1 MKFCNNTSFTLPK
14 QSQRSRSILN
24 DGSRFLGLFWKEKT
38 PSYNQRN
45 MIMNALS
52 YNHPSLF
59 LRGWLGQ
66 AIELCNSQRQV
77 FLLTWIIIW
86 PRPTVL
92 ALSASGSCF
101 IFFLSFILSL
111 LVWFKQYFVY
121 QLQHKFTSIDK
132 FMCSRIW
139 L

>member
-1 MKFCNNTSFTLPK
+1 MKFCNNTSFILPK
-14 QSQRSRSILN
+14 QSQRSRSILK

-66 AIELCNSQRQV
+66 AIELCNTQCQV
-77 FLLTWIIIW
+77 FLLQGGESLDLFRLFRTCIRTGPVRKLFIISLILNEFSCGDVHMSCLCNQQ
-86 PRPTVL
+86 TNIEVFCAY
-92 ALSASGSCF
+92 AL
-101 IFFLSFILSL
+101 
-111 LVWFKQYFVY
+111 
-121 QLQHKFTSIDK
+121 
-132 FMCSRIW
+132 
-139 L
+139 